1 MSSEENK
8 EVSTQEQQT
17 EQQTEE
23 QSEQVE
29 LNISD
34 LVSFRSVL
42 EISSRRGTW
51 LAEELED
58 VGRLYKRLCA
68 FLNRVLPKNEEQ
80 STDSNETAENNDVGV
95 GSSTDGSSDDKIV
108 I

>member
-1 MSSEENK
+1 MSTQEEVSTQNK
-8 EVSTQEQQT
+8 DSTQEQQT
-17 EQQTEE
+17 
-23 QSEQVE
+23 EQVE

-34 LVSFRSVL
+34 LVSFRSVF

-80 STDSNETAENNDVGV
+80 STESNETAENNDVGV
-95 GSSTDGSSDDKIV
+95 GLSTNGSSDDKIV

>member
-17 EQQTEE
+17 EQ

-80 STDSNETAENNDVGV
+80 STESNETVENNDVGV